1 MRTQKYTVSCFL
13 EKLMFSL
20 AYHTGGNEA
29 ISFKHFNP
37 VYYGRGAWGNHQPFF
52 FVKTILGLMNLAY
65 YPSLSQQVT
74 RIYQGVVVP

>member
-1 MRTQKYTVSCFL
+1 MRTQKYTVTCFL

-20 AYHTGGNEA
+20 AYHNGGNEA
-29 ISFKHFNP
+29 ISFKHLTLSITG
-37 VYYGRGAWGNHQPFF
+37 VERGGIINPFF
-52 FVKTILGLMNLAY
+52 FVKTILGLMNLTY